1 FAALRAERKAL
12 ADEQGIPPYLIFSD
26 KTLREMAA
34 VAPQSLETLATIS
47 GVGEHKLS
55 KYGEAF
61 LKTLTQFEKQENA
74 GLPLDKAQSTGH
86 KRVSREEVIKHFE
99 AGQAPAQIA
108 ATLGFSEQTIVKH
121 LIAAEKNNETTGVA
135 NLVEKEKAALIRQAI
150 KEVGSSYLKPIKEH
164 AGDGV
169 SYT

>member
-1 FAALRAERKAL
+1 
-12 ADEQGIPPYLIFSD
+12 
-26 KTLREMAA
+26 M
-34 VAPQSLETLATIS
+34 
-47 GVGEHKLS
+47 
-55 KYGEAF
+55 
-61 LKTLTQFEKQENA
+61 
-74 GLPLDKAQSTGH
+74 DKAQSTGH

-135 NLVEKEKAALIRQAI
+135 KLVEKEKAALIRQAI

-164 AGDGV
+164 AGEGV
-169 SYT
+169 SYTEIRIVIELG